1 MNGIRIPVASFALL
15 AAVGMMSACA
25 AGGVGSG
32 GIPVAQRS
40 GGGGLCAP
48 PNGLSSEDIQAAN
61 VSHIEQAL
69 GMIPGVNVRW
79 VGSGYSV
86 QIRGISSF
94 SANTEPLYVID
105 GMVVSGTRAASL
117 PVQPH
122 DIECIE
128 VLKDATH
135 TAMFGSRGA
144 NGVILITTRR
154 GH

>member
-1 MNGIRIPVASFALL
+1 MTGLRFALAPVALL
-15 AAVGMMSACA
+15 GAVAILSACA
-25 AGGVGSG
+25 SSGPGYG

-40 GGGGLCAP
+40 GGVGLCAP
-48 PNGLSSEDIQAAN
+48 PNGLSAEDIHAAN
-61 VSHIEQAL
+61 VSYVEEAL

-86 QIRGISSF
+86 QIRGVSSF
-94 SANTEPLYVID
+94 AASTEPLYVID
-105 GMVVSGTRAASL
+105 GMAVHGTRAGSL
-117 PVQPH
+117 PIQPR

-144 NGVILITTRR
+144 NGVVLITTRR